1 MMSCSGR
8 MVESSRMNHRLTWV
22 SGKLENLKFSMGF
35 PVAWKSVQPKID
47 ESLHVNRADIL
58 QNIILC
64 VDGGG
69 LGSGNRKKEP
79 GSSGASW

>member
-1 MMSCSGR
+1 M
-8 MVESSRMNHRLTWV
+8 
-22 SGKLENLKFSMGF
+22 
-35 PVAWKSVQPKID
+35 AWKSVQPKID

-69 LGSGNRKKEP
+69 LGSGKM
-79 GSSGASW
+79 GVGDV